1 MSQVS
6 LYLNDAAMA
15 QLRSVC
21 EKEKRSLSGYVS
33 ELIMGKRNSDSWPQG
48 YWDSVY
54 GCLDDASFVVPS
66 EPDAVFDGP
75 LPVFD

>member
-15 QLRSVC
+15 QLRSIC
-21 EKEKRSLSGYVS
+21 KKEKRSLSGYVS
-33 ELIMGKRNSDSWPQG
+33 ELITEGRDSDSWPQG
-48 YWDSVY
+48 YWKSVY
-54 GCLDDASFVVPS
+54 GCLDDTSFVVPS
-66 EPDAVFDGP
+66 EPDAASDGS